1 MSTSSRSAER
11 FKYGICLNDEC
22 PLCKEKK
29 IQQIPMRKDLICTN
43 PDCAKPLRECPPP
56 KSGTDF
62 KKIGIIAAVVA
73 ILGGGGVG
81 AMLMRGDG
89 PKIDKIELTPAQ
101 IALVIDETPKAQL
114 NAKILDEEGKEISAD
129 EITLEW
135 TIDNDSVASI
145 TQDGEVTAVGQ
156 GNATI
161 TVQIKGEE
169 KFATCPVEVKI
180 KEVPDDTDSTDKS
193 EKTEGPDNSNP
204 PVKEPKI
211 TPKQPSWGVYSGER
225 DKNGLPNGQGELKI
239 TRSHDINGETAQ
251 PGETIKGVFR
261 NGYVNMGK
269 WYKKDGNVVVVKD
282 IKVL

>member
-73 ILGGGGVG
+73 VLGGGGVG
-81 AMLMRGDG
+81 AMLMKGGG
-89 PKIDKIELTPAQ
+89 PKIDKIELTPDQ

-114 NAKILDEEGKEISAD
+114 NAKILDEEGKEMSAD
-129 EITLEW
+129 KITLEW
-135 TIDNDSVASI
+135 TIDNESVASI
-145 TQDGEVTAVGQ
+145 SQDGEVTAVGE
-156 GNATI
+156 GNAII

-169 KFATCPVEVKI
+169 KSATCPVEVKI
-180 KEVPDDTDSTDKS
+180 KEVPVDTVSTEES
-193 EKTEGPDNSNP
+193 TEESVDEPK
-204 PVKEPKI
+204 PVKVTPT

-239 TRSHDINGETAQ
+239 TRSHEINGETAQ

>member
-29 IQQIPMRKDLICTN
+29 IQQIPMRKDLICSN
-43 PDCAKPLRECPPP
+43 PECAKPLRECPPP

-62 KKIGIIAAVVA
+62 KKIGIIAAVLAV
-73 ILGGGGVG
+73 IGGGVG
-81 AMLMRGDG
+81 ATLMMGGG
-89 PKIDKIELTPAQ
+89 PKIDKVELTPSQ

-114 NAKILDEEGKEISAD
+114 GAKVLDTEGKEMSD
-129 EITLEW
+129 EKITLEW
-135 TIDNDSVASI
+135 TIDNESVASI

-161 TVQIKGEE
+161 TVQVKGEE
-169 KFATCPVEVKI
+169 KSATCPVEVKI
-180 KEVPDDTDSTDKS
+180 KEIPVDTVSVEEPDETEKPIIDKQ
-193 EKTEGPDNSNP
+193 T
-204 PVKEPKI
+204 EPKPI